1 MRKTA
6 HSDDP
11 NAWVRCLGEVNV
23 TIETEYHSQLQAIAG
38 YDYLAFAEFMS
49 PSEPPEAKHHIFMG
63 ERLMD
68 IERGDLLRLMVS
80 MPPGYA
86 KSHYCS
92 VMFPAWY
99 LGRNPTHKFMQVG
112 HTQIFC
118 NNRFGK
124 PVRNLIASPS
134 YKKVFPGINL
144 SPHSKAADFWE
155 LANPNSGSYLARGAG
170 GGISG
175 FRANC
180 TSIDDPFKSREDAES
195 QTIRDKVFD
204 WYSGDL
210 IPRLLPY
217 APIYIVATRW
227 HSDDLCGR
235 VEVLSNTGVGFTF
248 TIINLPCI
256 YPEDA
261 DGPDPLGRQPGEVLW
276 PQFYSEDYVMKIKAT
291 TPPRDWNSLYQ
302 GTPMDETGGM
312 INFDELPRY
321 SQLPSSERIRRKT
334 LSVDTASKKDE
345 RNDFTVL
352 TVWYESDTHQHY
364 LAEVIRKR
372 VEFEEMVTLI
382 ESTARRHGVHAILVE
397 DRGSGTQYIQTRR
410 GKAPAPVIDRST
422 NNQSKEF
429 RFDAVVPM
437 FLAEEV
443 VLPDRAIWLA
453 DFEKELGAFP
463 HGTFKDQVDSVS
475 QYLEWARQ
483 RTDGGTKRL
492 VGGNIVQG
500 GRKAARDASEPVA
513 LPERAIMSAPI
524 PEPGAIRRPPARL
537 IR

>member
-1 MRKTA
+1 
-6 HSDDP
+6 
-11 NAWVRCLGEVNV
+11 
-23 TIETEYHSQLQAIAG
+23 
-38 YDYLAFAEFMS
+38 MS

-99 LGRNPTHKFMQVG
+99 IGRNPSHKFMQVG
-112 HTQIFC
+112 HTQLFC

-124 PVRNLIASPS
+124 PVRNLISS
-134 YKKVFPGINL
+134 NNYKKIFPGVQL

-155 LANPNSGSYLARGAG
+155 LAVPHGGSYLARGAG

-195 QTIRDKVFD
+195 PTIRDKVFD

-235 VEVLSNTGVGFTF
+235 VEQMSETGVGFTF

-261 DGPDPLGRQPGEVLW
+261 TEPDPLGRKPGEVLW
-276 PQFYSEDYVMKIKAT
+276 PEFYSSDYVMKIKAT

-302 GTPMDETGGM
+302 GTPMDLVGGM
-312 INFDELPRY
+312 INFEGMPRY
-321 SQLPSSERIRRKT
+321 STLPTPERTRRKV
-334 LSVDTASKKDE
+334 LSVDTASKKEE

-352 TVWYESDTHQHY
+352 TVWIESDTHQHY

-372 VEFEEMVTLI
+372 VEFDEMVTLI
-382 ESTARRHGVHAILVE
+382 ESTARRHGVNAILVE

-410 GKAPAPVIDRST
+410 GKAPAPVIDCST

-437 FLAEEV
+437 FLAEQV
-443 VLPDRAIWLA
+443 ILPDRAIWLA
-453 DFEKELGAFP
+453 DFEKELAAFP

-475 QYLEWARQ
+475 QYLDWASKRV
-483 RTDGGTKRL
+483 DGGVKKLIGT
-492 VGGNIVQG
+492 NISQG
-500 GRKAARDASEPVA
+500 GRTATQRNPIEVPA
-513 LPERAIMSAPI
+513 PERPIMVTPNI
-524 PEPGAIRRPPARL
+524 PEPGEIRRPAKL